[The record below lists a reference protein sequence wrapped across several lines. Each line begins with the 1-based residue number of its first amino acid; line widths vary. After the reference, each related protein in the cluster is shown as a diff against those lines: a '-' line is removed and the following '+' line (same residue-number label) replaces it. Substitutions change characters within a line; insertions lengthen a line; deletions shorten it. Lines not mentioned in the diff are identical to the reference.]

1 MGEIIDIKT
10 GLPKEPDTPHLTLQT
25 LDNKVHIIPV
35 SVFTDII
42 SGKIKLTD
50 IDDWEIIA
58 RTALSIVLA
67 VSTKEVVK

>member
-1 MGEIIDIKT
+1 MGEIIDIKI

-42 SGKIKLTD
+42 SGKMKLTD
-50 IDDWEIIA
+50 IDDWEMIA

-67 VSTKEVVK
+67 VSTKEAIK